1 MKPTNSKRRHPRV
14 LFEEVCEYYKL
25 PKYNSHYFR
34 FRIDIVCEVASV
46 TKNTSDYTDALKK
59 TWEEIIPE
67 LTYDEIIN
75 QYVYSVKVSGRKFYD
90 NGVEGVRILKFLIEL
105 YLSTSLKLEIYKCD
119 SYDLSVLEDKLIN
132 GFKFSITEDDKD
144 FIGKMFD
151 RFFNNKKTLDEKYVT
166 LCKQY
171 YYEIYRL
178 NRILGDEISKRLPQ
192 RFGIVKS
199 DVKSI
204 LDQLLSDKYGN
215 VIDHLWLYSQR
226 NRNENLGAYLGS
238 LFYVLK
244 NNGVASYDDD
254 IIGEELLISRKQL
267 GIEYRIENSEMLADC
282 DSEQIK
288 VKIVYPGWIY
298 NGSNLVPPCVKIL
311 SNGGSSK

>member
-1 MKPTNSKRRHPRV
+1 MRLNNLKKGPRV
-14 LFEEVCEYYKL
+14 LFEDVCEYYKL

-34 FRIDIVCEVASV
+34 FQIDIVCEVASV
-46 TKNTSDYTDALKK
+46 TKNTSSYSEALKK

-75 QYVYSVKVSGRKFYD
+75 QYVKSNKNSSRKFYD
-90 NGVEGVRILKFLIEL
+90 FGVEGVISLKFLVDL
-105 YLSTSLKLEIYKCD
+105 YLSTSLKLEIYNSNSD
-119 SYDLSVLEDKLIN
+119 DLSVLEDKLIN
-132 GFKFSITEDDKD
+132 GLKFSITEGDKD
-144 FIGKMFD
+144 LIDKMFD
-151 RFFNNKKTLDEKYVT
+151 LLFNNKIKLEKKYVT

-171 YYEIYRL
+171 YYEIYCL

-215 VIDHLWLYSQR
+215 IIDHLWLYSQI
-226 NRNENLGAYLGS
+226 NRHENLGAYLGS

-254 IIGEELLISRKQL
+254 IVGEELLISRKQL
-267 GIEYRIENSEMLADC
+267 GIEYRIDNSEMLADC

-288 VKIVYPGWIY
+288 VIVIYPGWIY

-311 SNGGSSK
+311 SNGGASK

>member
-1 MKPTNSKRRHPRV
+1 MRSNNLKRRPRV
-14 LFEEVCEYYKL
+14 LFEQVCEYYRL

-34 FRIDIVCEVASV
+34 FQIDIVCEVASV
-46 TKNTSDYTDALKK
+46 TKNTSDYTEALKK
-59 TWEEIIPE
+59 TWGEIIPK

-75 QYVYSVKVSGRKFYD
+75 QYVYSDKVSGRNFYD
-90 NGVEGVRILKFLIEL
+90 YGVEGVRSLKFLIEL
-105 YLSTSLKLEIYKCD
+105 YLSTSLKLEICKCNSD
-119 SYDLSVLEDKLIN
+119 NLSVLEGKLID
-132 GFKFSITEDDKD
+132 GLKFSITEDDKD

-151 RFFNNKKTLDEKYVT
+151 RFFDNKTTLDEKYVT

-171 YYEIYRL
+171 YYEVYCL
-178 NRILGDEISKRLPQ
+178 NRILGDEVSKRLPQ
-192 RFGIVKS
+192 RFGIVQS

-215 VIDHLWLYSQR
+215 ILDHLWLYSQI
-226 NRNENLGAYLGS
+226 NRHENWGAYLGS

-254 IIGEELLISRKQL
+254 IIGEELFISRKQI
-267 GIEYRIENSEMLADC
+267 GIEYRIDNSEMLADC
-282 DSEQIK
+282 DSERIK
-288 VKIVYPGWIY
+288 VKIIYPGWIY

-311 SNGGSSK
+311 SNGGASK